1 MGGWTAQRYAPELWL
16 LIIGHKHLKPKCIHD
31 PEVLEAFSNKYM
43 YLSCISF
50 INSIKTASLRWHSPM
65 LDDISVVKTWD
76 KVNSGMIKMY
86 DAEVLGKLPVMQHA
100 LFGSLLPFPTTEED
114 PELKRALEEEGLP
127 EPDAHGHIHAKTEK
141 GWTMDCCGIPGKG

>member
-1 MGGWTAQRYAPELWL
+1 
-16 LIIGHKHLKPKCIHD
+16 
-31 PEVLEAFSNKYM
+31 M

-100 LFGSLLPFPTTEED
+100 LFGSLLPFPTVEED
-114 PELKRALEEEGLP
+114 PELKKALEEEGVP
-127 EPDAHGHIHAKTEK
+127 EPDAHGHIHVIFK
-141 GWTMDCCGIPGKG
+141 